1 MRKPPTRRSL
11 EEEMMGFLIGSLYS
25 VKPNPNIEWYIY
37 IVEPEYET
45 EIGKHIHDHF
55 TKISNRLGT
64 EAAIILGHTP
74 AVSDNISA
82 FLLKY
87 LSSDVQID
95 VAKMISGK
103 VSALVTRKP
112 LPNTD
117 AMALLPICDS
127 QGPLDQGVAR
137 LDQIVD
143 AIARGSFESFVNAS
157 EGVKIQQGDFAL
169 LTTDA
174 GIMFLKRAAEFVP
187 VKIPLIFFDIE
198 LSKILGY
205 FLAKYPKIN
214 V

>member
-1 MRKPPTRRSL
+1 
-11 EEEMMGFLIGSLYS
+11 
-25 VKPNPNIEWYIY
+25 
-37 IVEPEYET
+37 
-45 EIGKHIHDHF
+45 
-55 TKISNRLGT
+55 
-64 EAAIILGHTP
+64 
-74 AVSDNISA
+74 
-82 FLLKY
+82 
-87 LSSDVQID
+87 
-95 VAKMISGK
+95 MISGK

-143 AIARGSFESFVNAS
+143 AIARGSFGSFVNAS
-157 EGVKIQQGDFAL
+157 EGVKIQQGDFEL

-174 GIMFLKRAAEFVP
+174 GIMLLKRAAGFVP

-198 LSKILGY
+198 LSKILEY